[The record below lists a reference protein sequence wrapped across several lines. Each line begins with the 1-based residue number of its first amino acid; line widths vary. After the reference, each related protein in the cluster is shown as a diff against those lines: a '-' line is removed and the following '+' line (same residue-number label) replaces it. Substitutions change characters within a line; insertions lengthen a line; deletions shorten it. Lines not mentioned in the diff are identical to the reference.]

1 MGAHRGHRGSS
12 SPSASHD
19 GESGSLHAL
28 SVDAPSMPTGSEP
41 GPGAGNSGTYADDGM
56 KFAESNEKT
65 SDPVSSIA
73 SVNGGASQ
81 PISSRRGST
90 GIKPHNPPFSPPSGS
105 GNKGPAMASFDIP
118 PSPDRSLLDP
128 AESFQSRKGDSEEVN
143 EKPSTATK
151 SKMSTSTA
159 RRPEANRPSTKA
171 AMTGSTTRTASAP
184 KPARGSAPG
193 RRGAAVASARPVRR
207 SGTLE
212 RRPKGTEPEQTQ
224 APVDD
229 EALLD
234 DARAKTPAAPLA
246 KEPLAASD
254 IDIGMLDDEGAAA
267 EEAAAIRPRPEML
280 EPEPT
285 TAEFIDLEFTPLSRP
300 DSPRTNA
307 DRELKDIEEGGGD
320 SMLARYFR
328 DMALHPVM
336 GPEEELET
344 ARAVERT
351 EIDHWVALLS
361 YLPAAEFVLDALCED
376 VTKAGEDEVKA
387 PQVEEL
393 QKLVK
398 IAKKQK
404 YKLAPEHEKAWAQL
418 SSELATVIRL
428 PDSDRLWMSRA
439 SSIARDLVR
448 EPDFEEDTIADTEEG
463 APIRPPRPTLP
474 MSPSYK
480 RYLDRVEKT
489 FQAQHDAKNRFVKAN
504 LRLVVSIARR
514 YNRGRLPLIDLIQ
527 EGNIG
532 LMKAVERFDHNRGYR
547 FSTYASWWI
556 RHAISRALADKGRA
570 VRIPV
575 HMLDTYNR
583 VARATQAIIAR
594 TGHEPTIE
602 ELEKETGVPREKLDK
617 VKDFYAETP
626 FSLDRP
632 VGDEDG
638 RKFIDFLQEE
648 NALSP
653 FDHLANRKWSDE
665 VRRLLT
671 TLTPIESRI
680 IRWRF
685 GLDDED
691 ELTLKEIG
699 DKYNLS
705 RERIRQLQEQALV
718 KIRKQMRDYY

>member
-1 MGAHRGHRGSS
+1 MRRTNAVGPAVEPVTRTD
-12 SPSASHD
+12 PP
-19 GESGSLHAL
+19 
-28 SVDAPSMPTGSEP
+28 APSL
-41 GPGAGNSGTYADDGM
+41 A
-56 KFAESNEKT
+56 K
-65 SDPVSSIA
+65 
-73 SVNGGASQ
+73 
-81 PISSRRGST
+81 RG
-90 GIKPHNPPFSPPSGS
+90 
-105 GNKGPAMASFDIP
+105 
-118 PSPDRSLLDP
+118 
-128 AESFQSRKGDSEEVN
+128 
-143 EKPSTATK
+143 
-151 SKMSTSTA
+151 
-159 RRPEANRPSTKA
+159 
-171 AMTGSTTRTASAP
+171 
-184 KPARGSAPG
+184 
-193 RRGAAVASARPVRR
+193 
-207 SGTLE
+207 
-212 RRPKGTEPEQTQ
+212 
-224 APVDD
+224 
-229 EALLD
+229 LLD
-234 DARAKTPAAPLA
+234 D
-246 KEPLAASD
+246 D
-254 IDIGMLDDEGAAA
+254 HA
-267 EEAAAIRPRPEML
+267 EETGIRARG
-280 EPEPT
+280 T
-285 TAEFIDLEFTPLSRP
+285 DFIDEEPPSEFLDMDLNAVERFPAPERVTRLE
-300 DSPRTNA
+300 
-307 DRELKDIEEGGGD
+307 RELKDVEDGGGD

-336 GPEEELET
+336 GPDEELDA
-344 ARAVERT
+344 ARGVERT
-351 EIDHWVALLS
+351 EVNHWIAILS
-361 YLPAAEFVLDALCED
+361 HLPAAKYILEGI
-376 VTKAGEDEVKA
+376 TKDIAASGQEEIKV
-387 PQVEEL
+387 PQIEQML
-393 QKLVK
+393 RLSR
-398 IAKKQK
+398 
-404 YKLAPEHEKAWAQL
+404 LAPTQKDGQLTSEQQL
-418 SSELATVIRL
+418 SWHELSEALAGVIRL
-428 PDSDRLWMSRA
+428 PDSDRLWMMNA
-439 SSIARDLVR
+439 YTVARDLVR
-448 EPDFEEDTIADTEEG
+448 ELDFDDDVSDPDEAQ
-463 APIRPPRPTLP
+463 PIRPRLEMTA
-474 MSPSYK
+474 SYQD
-480 RYLDRVEKT
+480 YLNLLERT
-489 FQAQHDAKNRFVKAN
+489 FQAQHIAKNKFVKAN

-583 VARATQAIIAR
+583 VARATQAIVAR
-594 TGHEPTIE
+594 TGREPSIE

-705 RERIRQLQEQALV
+705 RERIRQLQEQALG
-718 KIRKQMRDYY
+718 KIRKQMRDYSP